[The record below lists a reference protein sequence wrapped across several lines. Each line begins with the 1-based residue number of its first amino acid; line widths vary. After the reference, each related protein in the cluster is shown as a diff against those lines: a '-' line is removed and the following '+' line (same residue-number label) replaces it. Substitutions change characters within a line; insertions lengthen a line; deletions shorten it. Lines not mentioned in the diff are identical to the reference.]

1 MFQRILIPL
10 DGSQRAERAVLVA
23 GCVAQ
28 VTGGSLLLLQVLSAP
43 AELLPFVAPALEP
56 STLSADESA
65 AMNYLKSVALL
76 APDVQSELVVR
87 TGLAA
92 NMIANVADTEHV
104 DAIFLT
110 SDGPAGLFRRL
121 LGGIPERV
129 SHTSPAPV
137 LVQRGVI
144 PSPVGCGASRRTG
157 AAQLPARARA
167 GRRLAGRR
175 GGVGACGHPRRGAL
189 VAGSKARCRWF
200 RFSARRRARKS
211 EQRSKHISR
220 ARSSDCA
227 RRRSTRSTSPPT
239 GPSQRVKIRLRRWR
253 GSPPRPTPARARS
266 TSSPSR
272 LHLRSAPSAGPST
285 M

>member
-1 MFQRILIPL
+1 M
-10 DGSQRAERAVLVA
+10 
-23 GCVAQ
+23 
-28 VTGGSLLLLQVLSAP
+28 
-43 AELLPFVAPALEP
+43 
-56 STLSADESA
+56 
-65 AMNYLKSVALL
+65 
-76 APDVQSELVVR
+76 R

-110 SDGPAGLFRRL
+110 NDGPAGLFRRL

-144 PSPVGCGASRRTG
+144 PSSVGPAAPAGGPEQPSYLRVLVPVDGSPEGEAALEPAAILAGALSSPGEGSLQVVQILIPKASAQERTG
-157 AAQLPARARA
+157 
-167 GRRLAGRR
+167 
-175 GGVGACGHPRRGAL
+175 PR
-189 VAGSKARCRWF
+189 
-200 RFSARRRARKS
+200 
-211 EQRSKHISR
+211 HISR

-227 RRRSTRSTSPPT
+227 RRRSTRCASPPT
-239 GPSQRVKIRLRRWR
+239 GPSPRVRIRLRRWR
-253 GSPPRPTPARARS
+253 GSPAPRPTPARARS

-272 LHLRSAPSAGPST
+272 LHQRSAPSAGPST